1 MKKLL
6 IALLLLAL
14 TLPAALADVTLM
26 DGFASCPAEA
36 AMTDYLAERLTQALQ
51 TPVSA
56 VHQAGGAAAVNAF
69 LALPAGEAFL
79 VTNPD
84 TMVEALTQYDTDQ
97 DMRVALLPV
106 TCVAA
111 SGSSFYASPAAAQA
125 LPEATLEALTAYT
138 EEHPYELFIAR
149 MVTVD
154 SNDYRL
160 LEATGDMYV
169 DQNMYM
175 DYEEA
180 AQAAR
185 EGAPDLIV
193 FSDAMCPPA
202 AEGYVRLFSAEQ
214 PGIWQGVFVH
224 AAGADALADRLSAA
238 LTAVC
243 AEDDWFSL
251 LAAGGYSDAPCPA
264 REDFEAAVKDQ
275 FAAYVR
281 YLTSEGLFFYE
292 Q

>member
-6 IALLLLAL
+6 VALLILVLS
-14 TLPAALADVTLM
+14 LPAALADVTLM
-26 DGFASCPAEA
+26 DGFADCPAEA

-51 TPVSA
+51 TPVAA

-79 VTNPD
+79 ITNPD

-97 DMRVALLPV
+97 DMRTALLPV

-154 SNDYRL
+154 ANDYLL

-169 DQNMYM
+169 DQNTYM
-175 DYEEA
+175 DYAEA
-180 AQAAR
+180 AQAAQD
-185 EGAPDLIV
+185 GAPDLIV
-193 FSDAMCPPA
+193 FSDAMCPAA
-202 AEGYVRLFSAEQ
+202 AEAYTRLFPADL

-224 AAGADALADRLSAA
+224 AAGADDLADRLAAA
-238 LTAVC
+238 LKDVC
-243 AEDDWFSL
+243 AQEDWLAL
-251 LAAGGYSDAPCPA
+251 LAAGCYADAPCPDRA
-264 REDFEAAVKDQ
+264 DFEAAVKDQ